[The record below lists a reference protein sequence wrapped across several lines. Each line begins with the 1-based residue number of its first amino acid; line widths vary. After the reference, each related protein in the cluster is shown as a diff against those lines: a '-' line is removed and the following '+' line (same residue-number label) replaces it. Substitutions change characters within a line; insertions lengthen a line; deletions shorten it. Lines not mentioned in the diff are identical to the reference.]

1 MINETEHQ
9 TRLRMAKQSIVAC
22 QDAEAEA
29 RKVLAS
35 ATESTK
41 RAREKYEELFMA
53 EEKRECARKMNG
65 YNHCTK

>member
-1 MINETEHQ
+1 MNNESEHQ
-9 TRLRMAKQSIVAC
+9 TRLRRAKESVAAC
-22 QDAEAEA
+22 QDAEVVA
-29 RKVLAS
+29 RKVLAA

-53 EEKRECARKMNG
+53 EEKRECDRRVNG